1 MAKLGPREGSIH
13 GGPQETRWGGA
24 GSMPPLLPERRDTSV
39 GGRWRRFAY
48 NGKKP
53 ETWWRVARVILF
65 LALCGLGYYG
75 WTQREPV
82 GAWLETQIAQA
93 TGATVQKIV
102 IEGAGYTPRE
112 ELQQAL
118 ALEKGQSLVT
128 YNTGGA
134 RARLEALPWV
144 RLAAVER
151 QLPDTLKVSLYEH
164 VPLARVDVDGQ
175 YWVANKEGELI
186 VADDEGR
193 FGGLPLLH
201 GLGAPKQAAGLFALL
216 GTWPNLLGQL
226 RDATWVGQRRWDL
239 TFASGVLVRL
249 PEDGGKGEVR
259 AAMARFAE
267 LEQQRHVLTLPDG
280 EVDLRLPDRIVL
292 RLPADVGTTP
302 VTDKPAQ

>member
-1 MAKLGPREGSIH
+1 MAKLTPPDNSVH
-13 GGPQETRWGGA
+13 GGPQESRWGGA
-24 GSMPPLLPERRDTSV
+24 GSMPPLLPERRDTTAR
-39 GGRWRRFAY
+39 GRWRRLAY
-48 NGKKP
+48 NGRKP
-53 ETWWRVARVILF
+53 ETWWRIVRVL
-65 LALCGLGYYG
+65 LLLLLCALSYYG
-75 WTQREPV
+75 WTQRGPV
-82 GAWLETQIAQA
+82 GAWLETRIAQA

-112 ELQQAL
+112 DLQQAL
-118 ALEKGQSLVT
+118 ALRKGQSLVT
-128 YNTGGA
+128 YNTGAA

-151 QLPDTLKVSLYEH
+151 QLPDTLKVALYEH

-193 FGGLPLLH
+193 FGALPLLH
-201 GLGAPKQAAGLFALL
+201 GLGAPKQAASLFALL
-216 GTWPNLLGQL
+216 SAWPNLLGQL

-239 TFASGVLVRL
+239 TFASGVVVRL
-249 PEDGGKGEVR
+249 PEDGGKGEVTS
-259 AAMARFAE
+259 AMAKFAE

-280 EVDLRLPDRIVL
+280 EVDLRLVDRIVL